1 MRPGDRGEAG
11 QPTTGRTSHFGR
23 RLVYAGE
30 RGHQL
35 WCERAMVGGRVPHS
49 PTAPGPQGKKTR
61 HRYKPVRCRHFAPLH
76 FFTLKEGEK
85 GRTEGKN
92 SLMTAWCKFYTNC
105 NQNSTLKERI
115 INGEKKLCPIISCL
129 NRRGPML
136 GDM

>member
-1 MRPGDRGEAG
+1 M
-11 QPTTGRTSHFGR
+11 
-23 RLVYAGE
+23 
-30 RGHQL
+30 
-35 WCERAMVGGRVPHS
+35 PHS